1 MAEVRTVSRLP
12 WAPPLS
18 TAAGVLASAAFG
30 LLVGGLL
37 AALLAVQVFGYHV
50 VTVQSNSMEPA
61 LTRGDVIVARP
72 VRIDDV
78 KEGQV
83 VLFEEGRD
91 VRFLAV
97 HRVVGFINLRT
108 NINNTTT
115 GEVTTQESRLVRT
128 KGDANATE
136 DAQPVDASRLRGRLW
151 FSIPKAGLIFDRV
164 PLQTVLLGV
173 AGLAAVGWLLF
184 ELSRRRRWERGG
196 GSRGGAP

>member
-1 MAEVRTVSRLP
+1 MAEARTVTRLP

-18 TAAGVLASAAFG
+18 TVLGVFASAAFG
-30 LLVGGLL
+30 LLIGGLL
-37 AALLAVQVFGYHV
+37 AALVAVKVFGYHI

-61 LTRGDVIVARP
+61 LSRGDLVVARP

-78 KEGQV
+78 KVGQV

-91 VRFLAV
+91 VRFLAA

-115 GEVTTQESRLVRT
+115 GEVTTQESRLLRT

-151 FSIPKAGLIFDRV
+151 FTVPKAGLILDRV

-173 AGLAAVGWLLF
+173 AGLAAAGWLVF
-184 ELSRRRRWERGG
+184 ELYKRRSRETGG
-196 GSRGGAP
+196 GLGGSAT

>member
-37 AALLAVQVFGYHV
+37 AVLLAVQVFGYHV

-72 VRIDDV
+72 VRMDDV

-83 VLFEEGRD
+83 VLFDEGRD
-91 VRFLAV
+91 VHFLVA
-97 HRVVGFINLRT
+97 HRVVGFVNLRT

-115 GEVTTQESRLVRT
+115 GEVTTQESRLLRT
-128 KGDANATE
+128 KGDANDTE
-136 DAQPVDASRLRGRLW
+136 DAQPVDASGLRGSLW

-164 PLQTVLLGV
+164 PLQAVLLGV
-173 AGLAAVGWLLF
+173 AGLAAVGWLVF
-184 ELSRRRRWERGG
+184 ELRHRLGRREAGP
-196 GSRGGAP
+196 GAPLV

>member
-1 MAEVRTVSRLP
+1 MAEARTVTPLP
-12 WAPPLS
+12 WAPPVSTVLS
-18 TAAGVLASAAFG
+18 MLASAAFG
-30 LLVGGLL
+30 LLIGGLL

-61 LTRGDVIVARP
+61 LNRGDLIVARP

-78 KEGQV
+78 KQGQI

-91 VRFLAV
+91 VRFIAA
-97 HRVVGFINLRT
+97 HRVVAFINLRT

-115 GEVTTQESRLVRT
+115 GEVTTQESRLLRT

-151 FSIPKAGLIFDRV
+151 FTIPKVGLILDRV

-173 AGLAAVGWLLF
+173 AGLAGAGWLVF
-184 ELSRRRRWERGG
+184 ELHQRLGRRKAGP
-196 GSRGGAP
+196 GSRLV

>member
-1 MAEVRTVSRLP
+1 MAEARTASRLP
-12 WAPPLS
+12 WAPSLS
-18 TAAGVLASAAFG
+18 TVAGVLASAALG

-61 LTRGDVIVARP
+61 LRRGDVIVARP

-115 GEVTTQESRLVRT
+115 GEVTTQESRLLRT
-128 KGDANATE
+128 KGDANDTE

-173 AGLAAVGWLLF
+173 AGLAAAGWLVF
-184 ELSRRRRWERGG
+184 ELHQRLGRRKASSGC
-196 GSRGGAP
+196 P

>member
-30 LLVGGLL
+30 VLVGGLL

-50 VTVQSNSMEPA
+50 VTVQSSSMEPA

-83 VLFEEGRD
+83 VLFDEGRD
-91 VRFLAV
+91 VHFLVA

-108 NINNTTT
+108 NINNMTT
-115 GEVTTQESRLVRT
+115 GEVTSQESRLLRT
-128 KGDANATE
+128 KGDANETE
-136 DAQPVDASRLRGRLW
+136 DAQPVDASGLRGRLW

-164 PLQTVLLGV
+164 PLQAFLLGV
-173 AGLAAVGWLLF
+173 AGLAAVGWLVF
-184 ELSRRRRWERGG
+184 ELHHCLGRRRVGP
-196 GSRGGAP
+196 GAPLV